1 MPESDTRKY
10 DHYIGDDKG
19 IAGVEATMD
28 DILRGPEGQKTIVKD
43 EKGRQFSCPNCGA
56 ALTLQLAASQSMTCS
71 SCMSIID
78 LSQGIGGELKHAVQD
93 EPVQPLIALGSTGT
107 LPYPKEGLILAA
119 GTVSAQG
126 YDPKATI
133 ADLDARLAKI
143 GAPKVDGT
151 EVVAGKTVPALFFG
165 ERKINNNFDVVDS
178 VRKAHN
184 ATATVFVKDG
194 DEFVRVSTNVLTPEG
209 KRGVGTQLAR
219 NAAYAAVSKGEQF
232 CGPID
237 VLGTAFDAC
246 YHPVKDAGG
255 TATLSADGSFAK
267 TQ

>member
-1 MPESDTRKY
+1 MKF
-10 DHYIGDDKG
+10 
-19 IAGVEATMD
+19 V
-28 DILRGPEGQKTIVKD
+28 
-43 EKGRQFSCPNCGA
+43 QFTVAA
-56 ALTLQLAASQSMTCS
+56 ALFAGATLA
-71 SCMSIID
+71 
-78 LSQGIGGELKHAVQD
+78 HAH
-93 EPVQPLIALGSTGT
+93 A
-107 LPYPKEGLILAA
+107 
-119 GTVSAQG
+119 

-143 GAPKVDGT
+143 GTPKVDGT
-151 EVVAGKTVPALFFG
+151 EEVAGKKVPALFFG
-165 ERKINNNFDVVDS
+165 ERKINNNFDVVDA

-209 KRGVGTQLAR
+209 KRGIGTQLAR

-246 YHPVKDAGG
+246 YNPIKDASGKIVG
-255 TATLSADGSFAK
+255 VSYIGHK
-267 TQ
+267 K